1 MLVGV
6 PVVGMSGAA
15 PGIGK
20 PRSPASLLL
29 DGLDVGALE
38 SSRPSCGP
46 AARLSLGCAV
56 PVATETA
63 TELVVPPG
71 RVGEDVGV
79 SEYAPFSSPGIDQQ
93 VGDVVGFGPGIASRS
108 LLYAFVVD
116 GVDVGPDENSLLLDT
131 STELLA
137 GLSGSKIV
145 GIDVVPAEGPLEGA
159 AVDPN
164 RSASPRGTPP
174 EGLLVAAS
182 VGNGA

>member
-6 PVVGMSGAA
+6 PVVAMSGAV

-56 PVATETA
+56 PVATEPA
-63 TELVVPPG
+63 TELGVPSG

-79 SEYAPFSSPGIDQQ
+79 TEYAPFSSPGIDQH
-93 VGDVVGFGPGIASRS
+93 VGDVVGCGPGIASRS
-108 LLYAFVVD
+108 LYAFVVD
-116 GVDVGPDENSLLLDT
+116 GVDVGADENPLLLDT

-137 GLSGSKIV
+137 EISGSKFV
-145 GIDVVPAEGPLEGA
+145 GIDVAPAEGPLEGA